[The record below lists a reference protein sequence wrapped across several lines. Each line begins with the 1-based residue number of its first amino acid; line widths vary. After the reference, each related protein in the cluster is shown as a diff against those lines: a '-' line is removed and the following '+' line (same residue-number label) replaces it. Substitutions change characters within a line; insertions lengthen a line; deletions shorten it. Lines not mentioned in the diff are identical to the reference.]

1 MEVNQAEFARRMGVS
16 KPYITKLVK
25 SGKLKLN
32 ENGKLDFEEAQKTL
46 NTSKNPSFDINRE
59 NAQKQKGVPLKERVE
74 KAQSNENWTVIKDK
88 KKIDEHIESLKPTPK
103 KEKSQTED
111 FDDIDLEDASD
122 LENKTAY
129 EINLLFSKA
138 RAAEKVA
145 LAKLRDIDVKLK
157 KGELLEADIVK
168 KEAAEVGNLITQKLY
183 NMVHKLAPLL
193 VGIETQKQTKEI
205 LENEVEI
212 VLEELNRMSSE
223 L

>member
-1 MEVNQAEFARRMGVS
+1 MEVNQAEFARIVGVS

-32 ENGKLDFEEAQKTL
+32 TNGKLDLEESQKIL
-46 NTSKNPSFDINRE
+46 NTSKNPSFDANRE
-59 NAQKQKGVPLKERVE
+59 HAKKQKGVPLKERVE
-74 KAQSNENWTVIKDK
+74 KAQE
-88 KKIDEHIESLKPTPK
+88 LKPELKAK
-103 KEKSQTED
+103 KQDLIDDED
-111 FDDIDLEDASD
+111 TKDLDS
-122 LENKTAY
+122 ENAFK
-129 EINLLFSKA
+129 INLLFNKA

-145 LAKLRDIDVKLK
+145 LAKLRDIDVKIK

-212 VLEELNRMSSE
+212 VLEELNRMSNDI
-223 L
+223 

>member
-1 MEVNQAEFARRMGVS
+1 MIQCLKLLKGGELAELITQSELSRRTGKS
-16 KPYITKLVK
+16 QPYI
-25 SGKLKLN
+25 GKLIKQGKLSMN
-32 ENGKLDFEEAQKTL
+32 ENKLLDYELCIKII
-46 NTSKNPSFDINRE
+46 NTSKNPSFDANRE
-59 NAQKQKGVPLKERVE
+59 HAKKQKGVPLKERVE
-74 KAQSNENWTVIKDK
+74 KAQLSKPEPEPKETEKDL
-88 KKIDEHIESLKPTPK
+88 IDE
-103 KEKSQTED
+103 ED
-111 FDDIDLEDASD
+111 TKDLNSD
-122 LENKTAY
+122 SMYK
-129 EINLLFSKA
+129 INILFNKA

-212 VLEELNRMSSE
+212 VLEELNRISNE